1 MYERLCTL
9 KLYLNGIQKWL
20 ILPVWE
26 HFDIVIMEH
35 CSERAR
41 DVVSYFS
48 GHLQTVNI
56 ILIFGHN
63 RVICH
68 EISC

>member
-9 KLYLNGIQKWL
+9 KLYLNEIQKWL